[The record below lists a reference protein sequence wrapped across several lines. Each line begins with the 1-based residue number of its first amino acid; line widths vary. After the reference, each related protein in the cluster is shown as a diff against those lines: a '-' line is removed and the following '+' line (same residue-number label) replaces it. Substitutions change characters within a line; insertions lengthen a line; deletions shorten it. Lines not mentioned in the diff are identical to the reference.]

1 MFSWNSKNSF
11 LGFKCHLKIL
21 RRSFLKLIRCTKECC
36 TIKMGSKGIFDK
48 GLSRDDEVYRKRSD
62 LHSCRNV
69 AGWVADLSFKLLTKN
84 LWQHTWTMTGLFIV
98 ATVKDTA
105 EKYLLEYFFSI
116 LIKHES
122 FWDLI
127 GNENPCRTTIQ
138 RWTDPLYRYM
148 VLRSC
153 SNEAWSILQ
162 VYAGLVPSCWPSAKI
177 KYDLRFEIM
186 MIIISR
192 VISKSVLFSRGM
204 TIFSKW

>member
-11 LGFKCHLKIL
+11 LEFKCHLKIL
-21 RRSFLKLIRCTKECC
+21 RRSFLKLIRCTKESC
-36 TIKMGSKGIFDK
+36 TIRTGSNGIFDK
-48 GLSRDDEVYRKRSD
+48 GLSRDDEVYLKRSN
-62 LHSCRNV
+62 LHSCQNV
-69 AGWVADLSFKLLTKN
+69 AGWVADLSFKLLTKICGSTPER
-84 LWQHTWTMTGLFIV
+84 WQVGSSLLPWKTRL
-98 ATVKDTA
+98 K
-105 EKYLLEYFFSI
+105 KYLLGYIFQY
-116 LIKHES
+116 LNQARKLR
-122 FWDLI
+122 DLI

-148 VLRSC
+148 VLRTLKS
-153 SNEAWSILQ
+153 EAWSILQ

-204 TIFSKW
+204 IIFSIW